1 MGKFTLEF
9 GPKSTQRL
17 EEIAQAKEL
26 SRADVVRRALEVYSD
41 LLEAANN
48 DEKVI
53 LQTKDGT
60 TKEIVSL

>member
-9 GPKSTQRL
+9 GPKSTARL
-17 EEIAQAKEL
+17 EEIAKTKEL

-41 LLEAANN
+41 LLDATRDNG
-48 DEKVI
+48 KVI
-53 LQTKDGT
+53 LQSKDGG